1 MLLVMVRIAFT
12 DFWSEPKPFNP
23 HNNFFVH
30 ALRAVTENVKV
41 TAPETCDLLFYGPF
55 GNEHQKFNHCQ
66 KVFYTGEN
74 NKPDFRSCSYSFSF
88 TPHSHQGRN
97 FRLPLWYLYIDW
109 FETKTSDNPEWLIP
123 KEQLV
128 KPSQFSNEGRDKF
141 CAIVYGKK
149 VRSRIRAIEAISRYK
164 KVDVFGK
171 ANPTEPIG
179 EGEHAKLL
187 KLSNYRFTLCYE
199 NSISLGY
206 VTEKLLH
213 GKIAGCIPIYYG
225 DNMAAEDFN
234 SECFIIAANLNRQ
247 TLIDTIREVDSS
259 QRRYQSMLNEPLFK
273 ELPTLDPV
281 YDALTAI
288 LNGRKI
294 SVSTAHATAAI
305 EAKSQT
311 NKQVFGTA
319 QNLVQRIS
327 AKLITRS
334 GI

>member
-1 MLLVMVRIAFT
+1 
-12 DFWSEPKPFNP
+12 
-23 HNNFFVH
+23 
-30 ALRAVTENVKV
+30 
-41 TAPETCDLLFYGPF
+41 
-55 GNEHQKFNHCQ
+55 
-66 KVFYTGEN
+66 
-74 NKPDFRSCSYSFSF
+74 
-88 TPHSHQGRN
+88 
-97 FRLPLWYLYIDW
+97 
-109 FETKTSDNPEWLIP
+109 
-123 KEQLV
+123 
-128 KPSQFSNEGRDKF
+128 
-141 CAIVYGKK
+141 
-149 VRSRIRAIEAISRYK
+149 
-164 KVDVFGK
+164 
-171 ANPTEPIG
+171 
-179 EGEHAKLL
+179 
-187 KLSNYRFTLCYE
+187 
-199 NSISLGY
+199 
-206 VTEKLLH
+206 
-213 GKIAGCIPIYYG
+213 
-225 DNMAAEDFN
+225 MAAEDFN